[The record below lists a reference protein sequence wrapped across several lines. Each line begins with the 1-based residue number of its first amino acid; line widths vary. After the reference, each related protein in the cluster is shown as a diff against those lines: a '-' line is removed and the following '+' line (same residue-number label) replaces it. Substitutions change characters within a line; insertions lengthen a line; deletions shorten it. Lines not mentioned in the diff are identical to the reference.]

1 MTGKDIL
8 PEKNLLEKAATIKRF
23 EYLLLGKELKEQTD
37 TAKKQYQ
44 KLDYNYEF
52 DNIIKKEKPI
62 HENYSKSNLIYNSNY
77 SFYRDSKKLDNLSL
91 ESKHLLLAGFFDYL
105 NKFNK
110 LNPRKKHKRGKNVY
124 AKASDLYN
132 DFIAIYFDEYN
143 ELDARRKKWSSD
155 MILKSYLL
163 KYIIMMC
170 ALKMKNQLIQQE
182 QVITPNKL
190 LTRLS
195 VLLAQ
200 IKARKNSYKLNNKI
214 TKKVYNNLI
223 KSL

>member
-77 SFYRDSKKLDNLSL
+77 CFYQYYRDSKKHDNLSL

-110 LNPRKKHKRGKNVY
+110 LSPRKKHKRGKNVY

-132 DFIAIYFDEYN
+132 DFVAIYFDEYN
-143 ELDARRKKWSSD
+143 ELDARRKKMELRYD
-155 MILKSYLL
+155 PK
-163 KYIIMMC
+163 
-170 ALKMKNQLIQQE
+170 
-182 QVITPNKL
+182 KL
-190 LTRLS
+190 F
-195 VLLAQ
+195 
-200 IKARKNSYKLNNKI
+200 I
-214 TKKVYNNLI
+214 KVYNHDVCLENEESI
-223 KSL
+223 DTTRTSD